1 MSVAIVLEGDDASWR
16 QAHEA
21 LVRLATERAGLDF
34 DEGRALLRARRSGAH
49 VRLGFASFLEYTER
63 LFGYG
68 PRLTQEK
75 LRVAEAL
82 EALPETAGEL
92 RTGAINFSVAREV
105 TRVAIPST
113 EKEWLEVARG
123 RTVREV
129 EQLVNGHR
137 PGSLPDD
144 LPDSRLERHLLR
156 LELSGEVFATF
167 REAMAKI
174 RRDAGEPLDDDA
186 AFLLLCR
193 QTLAGN
199 RDPGRSTYQ
208 IALTVCERCR
218 RATQQGRGELI
229 EVGAEIV
236 EMAECDAQHI
246 GHVDAHVG
254 VRDDADARVHLDV
267 DDNVNAGAHVD
278 VNESVDARAHVGSS
292 PARATQTIPP
302 AKRRTVLRRDS
313 AKCRVPGCRHAVF
326 TEPHHLERRCEG
338 GKHLVANLLT
348 LCGAHHR
355 AAHDGSLVITGT
367 PASGLSFAHADG
379 TPYGGAVRP
388 VIADARA
395 KAFQALVGMGFREI
409 EAKRALARIPH
420 SVSSLEQV
428 VRQALREL
436 APQ

>member
-1 MSVAIVLEGDDASWR
+1 MPLCCVRSGGGWLSALGRLRCRFDAWNDVLRAQASTEICVLDKNLTRPRRPVGAWSGGLTMSVAIVWEGDDASWR

-34 DEGRALLRARRSGAH
+34 DEGRALLRARRSEAH

-68 PRLTQEK
+68 PRLTQEE

-82 EALPETAGEL
+82 EELPEIAGEL

-144 LPDSRLERHLLR
+144 LPDSRLKRHELR

-174 RRDAGEPLDDDA
+174 RRDAGEPLDDEG

-199 RDPGRSTYQ
+199 RDPGRSSYQ

-229 EVGAEIV
+229 EVGPEII

-254 VRDDADARVHLDV
+254 VRDDADARVHV
-267 DDNVNAGAHVD
+267 GA
-278 VNESVDARAHVGSS
+278 
-292 PARATQTIPP
+292 
-302 AKRRTVLRRDS
+302 DS
-313 AKCRVPGCRHAVF
+313 
-326 TEPHHLERRCEG
+326 
-338 GKHLVANLLT
+338 
-348 LCGAHHR
+348 
-355 AAHDGSLVITGT
+355 
-367 PASGLSFAHADG
+367 
-379 TPYGGAVRP
+379 
-388 VIADARA
+388 ADARDY
-395 KAFQALVGMGFREI
+395 VG
-409 EAKRALARIPH
+409 A
-420 SVSSLEQV
+420 
-428 VRQALREL
+428 
-436 APQ
+436 